1 MRHLIEQTTGIY
13 SGSLGNSSFML
24 ENGFLGELES
34 RTSGRTVVTK
44 THGINF
50 KKINMFDKVILI
62 FRNPYRCFLA
72 EFNRQQTGS
81 KTERALA
88 TSFNSKAWQSFIHR
102 QFSRWEV
109 FAKNWLTSN
118 LPKLVVHYEDLEDNL
133 IHELR
138 RISRFLN
145 VTSFESRLS
154 CVMKNTEGRFHRT
167 TGNTNHVRINPYT
180 PEMRDRIDDLISK
193 TDKLLQSKGFS
204 PLHKNVNKTIF
215 L

>member
-1 MRHLIEQTTGIY
+1 MAKRALGFDTGFNSGYITVNRCEVNLAPANSLPSVALASHRGCGNTWMRHLIEQTTGIY

-167 TGNTNHVRINPYT
+167 T
-180 PEMRDRIDDLISK
+180 
-193 TDKLLQSKGFS
+193 
-204 PLHKNVNKTIF
+204 
-215 L
+215 